1 MSIVYN
7 INRKTNKG
15 EIQMNMVVINGSPRK
30 TGRTGI
36 VARHIS
42 QQYGAKLIDLSEGT
56 LPLYNGEDSQDLLP
70 SVKQLR
76 KAVQEADGVVLCSPE
91 YHNAMSGALKN
102 ALDFLGSDE
111 FEHKPVA
118 LIAVGGGGKGGMN
131 ALNNMRIVM
140 RGVYANAIPRQ
151 LVLDPSCFA
160 GGTLTEAA
168 AQQVDGV
175 MSELKRYMKAF
186 EVLKVQYE

>member
-1 MSIVYN
+1 MNIV
-7 INRKTNKG
+7 
-15 EIQMNMVVINGSPRK
+15 VVNGSPRK
-30 TGRTGI
+30 SGRTRI
-36 VARHIS
+36 VAKHIAFK
-42 QQYGAKLIDLSEGT
+42 YGAKLIDLSDGV
-56 LPLYNGEDSQDLLP
+56 LPLYNGEDSQELLQ

-76 KAVQEADGVVLCSPE
+76 ETIKEAGGVILCSPE

-151 LVLDPSCFA
+151 LVLDPFCFS
-160 GGTLTEAA
+160 GGSLTETA
-168 AQQVDGV
+168 AQQVEGV
-175 MSELKRYMKAF
+175 ISELKRYMKAF
-186 EVLKVQYE
+186 KLLKVQYE

>member
-7 INRKTNKG
+7 RNRKTNEG
-15 EIQMNMVVINGSPRK
+15 EIHMNMVVINGSPRK
-30 TGRTGI
+30 SGRTGI
-36 VARHIS
+36 VARYIAS
-42 QQYGAKLIDLSEGT
+42 QYGAKLIDLSEGV
-56 LPLYNGEDSQDLLP
+56 LPLYNGEASQDLLQ

-76 KAVQEADGVVLCSPE
+76 ETIQEADGVILCSPE

-102 ALDFLGSDE
+102 ALDFLESDE

-118 LIAVGGGGKGGMN
+118 LIAVGGGGKGGIN

-151 LVLDPSCFA
+151 LVLDPSCFT
-160 GGTLTEAA
+160 GGTLTETA
-168 AQQVDGV
+168 AQQVEGV
-175 MSELKRYMKAF
+175 ISELKRYMKAF
-186 EVLKVQYE
+186 ELLKV

>member
-1 MSIVYN
+1 
-7 INRKTNKG
+7 
-15 EIQMNMVVINGSPRK
+15 MNMVVINGSPRK
-30 TGRTGI
+30 SGRTGI
-36 VARHIS
+36 VARYIAS
-42 QQYGAKLIDLSEGT
+42 QYGAKLIDLSEGV
-56 LPLYNGEDSQDLLP
+56 LPLYNGEASQDLLQP
-70 SVKQLR
+70 VKQLR
-76 KAVQEADGVVLCSPE
+76 ETVQKADGVILCSPE

-151 LVLDPSCFA
+151 LVLDPSCFVS
-160 GGTLTEAA
+160 GELTKAA
-168 AQQVDGV
+168 AQQVDALIL
-175 MSELKRYMKAF
+175 ELKRYMKAF
-186 EVLKVQYE
+186 EILKVQYE